1 MLDYKWH
8 ISSKY
13 KGDLVLKVCYSKWS
27 VSSYSPT
34 LLEHASFDSF
44 FMWNLGFLYHYDDLG
59 CWGSFLVISYGG
71 SRVFEVQST
80 ELHVSKNFFWGEI

>member
-1 MLDYKWH
+1 MCH
-8 ISSKY
+8 
-13 KGDLVLKVCYSKWS
+13 SKWL

-44 FMWNLGFLYHYDDLG
+44 VMRNLVFLYHYDDVG

-80 ELHVSKNFFWGEI
+80 ELHVSADLFSG

>member
-1 MLDYKWH
+1 MCH
-8 ISSKY
+8 
-13 KGDLVLKVCYSKWS
+13 SKWR

-44 FMWNLGFLYHYDDLG
+44 FMQSLGFLYHYDDLG
-59 CWGSFLVISYGG
+59 CWGSFLVIIYGG

-80 ELHVSKNFFWGEI
+80 ELHVSADLFSG